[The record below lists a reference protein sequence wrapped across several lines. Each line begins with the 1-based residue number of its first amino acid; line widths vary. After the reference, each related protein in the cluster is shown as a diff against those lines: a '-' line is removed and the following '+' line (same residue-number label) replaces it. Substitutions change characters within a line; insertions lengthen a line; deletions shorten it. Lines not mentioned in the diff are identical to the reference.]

1 MADKLIKE
9 CNGTIEEVKLAE
21 ITLFENENS
30 YKYNSCRVYNLLM
43 MVVFTIFTAIAVYL
57 VYYNWSLIKNNISC
71 IKFNTHKETNIW

>member
-30 YKYNSCRVYNLLM
+30 YKYNSCRVYILLM
-43 MVVFTIFTAIAVYL
+43 MVVFTVFTAIAVYR
-57 VYYNWSLIKNNISC
+57 VYYNWSLIKNNIPC